1 MHGHLEEKHERGERI
16 VVYIEKRALIRECL
30 GGSLSRAFG
39 RELVLPFA
47 SIGECCTAGL
57 RPEAVSIVL
66 YGLDQAPGE
75 HADLDLDLTQ
85 LKKAFP
91 ASPIMLLSDF
101 DGEMHVL
108 TAIKTGARGFISTNS
123 PLDVAVGAAQVVAAG
138 GSFIPESCLAAL
150 RPEDEAGSAAGPRER
165 SDFTPRQID
174 VLKRLRQGKAN
185 RVIARE
191 LEISESRVKAHIRN
205 LMQKLNAT
213 NRTQV
218 AYLTKEVF
226 VPARPAQP
234 RSNRPASSQTR

>member
-1 MHGHLEEKHERGERI
+1 MHGHLEEKRRCGERI
-16 VVYIEKRALIRECL
+16 VIYIDKRALIRECL

-39 RELVLPFA
+39 REVVLPFA
-47 SIGECCTAGL
+47 TIAECCTAGL
-57 RPEAVSIVL
+57 QPEAVSVVL
-66 YGLDQAPGE
+66 YGLDRAPGE
-75 HADLDLDLTQ
+75 HAELDLDLAQ
-85 LKKAFP
+85 LRKAFP
-91 ASPIMLLSDF
+91 ASPVMLLSDF
-101 DGEMHVL
+101 DTEVHVL

-165 SDFTPRQID
+165 GDFTPRQID

-234 RSNRPASSQTR
+234 HGNRAASSQTR